1 MAQLTLREYFK
12 IVSSN
17 NKFTEYTGRYHSIKG
32 NVVVK
37 WFKLKDCGH
46 MVLHYKIPSEKRKNL
61 MYDTLIEFCTDR
73 LTDNALRN
81 APIRVFSNCP
91 SYVFMNARFADM
103 NGFSIPWANPLF
115 NKETLERPSE
125 EDQAKLPTEIR
136 IERGLF
142 FPLFHAKNMSAIQV
156 MDCATNALPIKNGEE
171 LTKFIKSQD
180 WVLEKRGQAPD
191 MKRMADI
198 LEKFNPFSKKKKD
211 KDGEST
217 ASSPY
222 VKKVTK
228 TGRVAKTKSVSKI
241 KSI

>member
-1 MAQLTLREYFK
+1 MNQLTLREYFK
-12 IVSSN
+12 IVSN
-17 NKFTEYTGRYHSIKG
+17 HNKFTEYTGRYHSIKG
-32 NVVVK
+32 TVIVK

-61 MYDTLIEFCTDR
+61 MYDTLIEFCTPR

-103 NGFSIPWANPLF
+103 NGFAIPWANPLF

-156 MDCATNALPIKNGEE
+156 MDCATKALSIKNGEE

-180 WVLEKRGQAPD
+180 WVLEKRGQAAD
-191 MKRMADI
+191 MKRMGDI
-198 LEKFNPFSKKKKD
+198 LDKFNPFSKNKKSKEEND
-211 KDGEST
+211 T

-222 VKKVTK
+222 VKKITK
-228 TGRVAKTKSVSKI
+228 TGKVAKTKSVSKI